1 MILYIIRHGQSGEN
15 DGSTGSHDSH
25 LTETGIEQ
33 ARRTGRWLAGLEQ
46 HGLEET
52 PPRTI
57 FVSPARRTLE
67 TAREIA
73 IQCGSAMHV
82 LPGVCEY
89 GNLYDDPGLT
99 GSEIRTIVPDATL
112 PDSIRDD
119 HGWASDLPGETKPD
133 LLRRVDETIR
143 FLTSAFPPGNAP
155 VALVTHAHFS
165 GFLLGRLFEIPPE
178 VLSKNRLRLYNSG
191 VAKIEF
197 TESYKVMHFLN
208 RTSHLRELAIQG

>member
-1 MILYIIRHGQSGEN
+1 MILYLIRHGQSGEN

-33 ARRTGRWLAGLEQ
+33 ARRTGRWLAGLDR

-57 FVSPARRTLE
+57 FTSPARRTLE

-73 IQCGSAMHV
+73 APCGSAMHV
-82 LPGVCEY
+82 LPGLCEY

-99 GSEIRTIVPDATL
+99 GAEIRTIVPDATL

-119 HGWASDLPGETKPD
+119 RGWASDLQGETKAD

-143 FLTSAFPPGNAP
+143 FLTRTFPPGSEA
-155 VALVTHAHFS
+155 VAFVSHAHFS
-165 GFLLGRLFEIPPE
+165 GFFLGRLFQIPAE
-178 VLSKNRLRLYNSG
+178 VLSQNRMRIYNSG

-197 TESYKVMHFLN
+197 TGSYKVMHFLN
-208 RTSHLRELAIQG
+208 RTSHLGELAIRG